1 MPYQQLIY
9 FSICRCCC
17 SLLSSF
23 LTYYTRYPATFT
35 TSNSKQLSSL
45 PTTKPTHTTQ
55 SQWLPNTKVR
65 TPWSSPS
72 RLSATST
79 PRRLLSPTPVC
90 LPPTKKSPKLNLV
103 KTTTNIFSS
112 QPKSPVLTRTS
123 RRSSPAPKSRSAAR
137 APATTARSPFPRA
150 APSTL
155 PPASRPRPPTSR
167 ASEVPRTRLPLTVRS
182 AAATTT
188 SATTSARAARLF
200 APLARSATML
210 LVVLAR
216 APSRFFGADV
226 LLI

>member
-9 FSICRCCC
+9 FSICRCRC

-23 LTYYTRYPATFT
+23 FTYHTRYPATFT
-35 TSNSKQLSSL
+35 TSNYKQLSSL

-55 SQWLPNTKVR
+55 SQWLPNTKAR

-72 RLSATST
+72 RPSATST
-79 PRRLLSPTPVC
+79 PRKLLSPTPVC
-90 LPPTKKSPKLNLV
+90 LPSTKNLV
-103 KTTTNIFSS
+103 EKTTNMFSL

-123 RRSSPAPKSRSAAR
+123 RRSSPVPKSRSAAR

-226 LLI
+226 QLI

>member
-72 RLSATST
+72 RPSATST
-79 PRRLLSPTPVC
+79 PRKLLSPTPVC
-90 LPPTKKSPKLNLV
+90 LPSTKNLV
-103 KTTTNIFSS
+103 EKTTNMFSL

-123 RRSSPAPKSRSAAR
+123 RRSSPVPKSRSAAR

-226 LLI
+226 QLI